1 MAVLLL
7 LFNNLVFLIVV
18 CFRSKVAEEVGAIGD
33 SRRSANRS
41 IVASPVSEFLDG
53 VWSDFKAI
61 VFTVTAD
68 MRIDNEMRRHDFD

>member
-18 CFRSKVAEEVGAIGD
+18 CLRSKVAEEVGAIGD
-33 SRRSANRS
+33 SGRSPNRS
-41 IVASPVSEFLDG
+41 IVASPVSEFFDG

-68 MRIDNEMRRHDFD
+68 MRVDNEMRRHDFD